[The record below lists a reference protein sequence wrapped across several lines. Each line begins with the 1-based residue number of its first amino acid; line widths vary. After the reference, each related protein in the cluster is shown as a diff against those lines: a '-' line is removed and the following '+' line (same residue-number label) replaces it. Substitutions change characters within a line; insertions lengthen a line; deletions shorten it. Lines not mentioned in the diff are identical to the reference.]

1 MLLSLLLLIPS
12 IPSLLPNDVTADADG
27 GGGGGGTAAGA
38 VKPLEKAWLWVDVG
52 AVMIFR

>member
-12 IPSLLPNDVTADADG
+12 IPSLLPNDVTADG
-27 GGGGGGTAAGA
+27 GGGGGGGA